1 MNRSKMTRILA
12 ALCAAVLMV
21 GTLVGCAGIEQN
33 SEEAKAQA
41 ENRQFMSDV
50 NAIMEELSQRLG
62 SFNDAVSRG
71 DVITMRTQADDAFK
85 VLDNLESLEAPEV
98 LQDVKQGYVDGS
110 KQLKDALNA
119 YIDLYSEMTAAKEEA
134 ESSRYNDPFNA
145 SDYSGR
151 IEQIQEQYNE
161 GIQTLEDADNSA
173 KDR

>member
-50 NAIMEELSQRLG
+50 NAIMEALSQRLG

-71 DVITMRTQADDAFK
+71 DVITMPTHSDAAFK
-85 VLDNLESLEAPEV
+85 VLV
-98 LQDVKQGYVDGS
+98 
-110 KQLKDALNA
+110 
-119 YIDLYSEMTAAKEEA
+119 
-134 ESSRYNDPFNA
+134 
-145 SDYSGR
+145 
-151 IEQIQEQYNE
+151 
-161 GIQTLEDADNSA
+161 TL
-173 KDR
+173 

>member
-21 GTLVGCAGIEQN
+21 GTLAGCAGIEQN

-110 KQLKDALNA
+110 KQLKDALDA
-119 YIDLYSEMTAAKEEA
+119 YIALYTDLATNPSAVSTDAYKERLASIQDTYDQAVEKLKSTDEAAT
-134 ESSRYNDPFNA
+134 
-145 SDYSGR
+145 
-151 IEQIQEQYNE
+151 Q
-161 GIQTLEDADNSA
+161 L
-173 KDR
+173 

>member
-1 MNRSKMTRILA
+1 MLA
-12 ALCAAVLMV
+12 
-21 GTLVGCAGIEQN
+21 GCAGIEQN

-50 NAIMEELSQRLG
+50 NAIMEELSQRLD

-119 YIDLYSEMTAAKEEA
+119 YIALYTDLAANPSAVSTDAYKERLASIQDTYDQAVEKLKSTDEA
-134 ESSRYNDPFNA
+134 A
-145 SDYSGR
+145 T
-151 IEQIQEQYNE
+151 Q
-161 GIQTLEDADNSA
+161 L
-173 KDR
+173 

>member
-21 GTLVGCAGIEQN
+21 GMLVGCAGIEQN

-119 YIDLYSEMTAAKEEA
+119 YIALYTDLAANPSAVSTDAYKERLASIQDTYDQAVEKLESTDEA
-134 ESSRYNDPFNA
+134 A
-145 SDYSGR
+145 T
-151 IEQIQEQYNE
+151 Q
-161 GIQTLEDADNSA
+161 L
-173 KDR
+173 

>member
-21 GTLVGCAGIEQN
+21 GTLAGCAGIEQN

-71 DVITMRTQADDAFK
+71 DVITMSTQADDAFK
-85 VLDNLESLEAPEV
+85 VLDDLESLEAPEV

-119 YIDLYSEMTAAKEEA
+119 YIALYTDLAANPSAVSTEAYKERLASIQDTYDQAVEKLKSTDEA
-134 ESSRYNDPFNA
+134 A
-145 SDYSGR
+145 T
-151 IEQIQEQYNE
+151 Q
-161 GIQTLEDADNSA
+161 L
-173 KDR
+173 

>member
-21 GTLVGCAGIEQN
+21 GMLVGCAGIEQN

-50 NAIMEELSQRLG
+50 NAIMEERSQRFG

-119 YIDLYSEMTAAKEEA
+119 YIALYTDLAANPSAVSTDAYKERLASIQDTYDQAVEKLKSTDEA
-134 ESSRYNDPFNA
+134 A
-145 SDYSGR
+145 T
-151 IEQIQEQYNE
+151 Q
-161 GIQTLEDADNSA
+161 L
-173 KDR
+173 

>member
-21 GTLVGCAGIEQN
+21 GTLAGCAGIEQN

-50 NAIMEELSQRLG
+50 NAIMEELSQRLD

-119 YIDLYSEMTAAKEEA
+119 YIALYTDLAANPSAVSTEAYKERLASIQDTYDQAVEKLKSTDEA
-134 ESSRYNDPFNA
+134 A
-145 SDYSGR
+145 T
-151 IEQIQEQYNE
+151 Q
-161 GIQTLEDADNSA
+161 L
-173 KDR
+173 

>member
-21 GTLVGCAGIEQN
+21 GTLAGCAGIEQN

-71 DVITMRTQADDAFK
+71 DVVTMRTQADDAFRT
-85 VLDNLESLEAPEV
+85 LDSLAALQPPEV
-98 LQDVKQGYVDGS
+98 LKDVQQGYVDGCN
-110 KQLKDALNA
+110 QLKGALNDYIALYTDVANGSANGGA
-119 YIDLYSEMTAAKEEA
+119 YADRLAAVQEA
-134 ESSRYNDPFNA
+134 YNAGVDKLKA
-145 SDYSGR
+145 TD
-151 IEQIQEQYNE
+151 EAA
-161 GIQTLEDADNSA
+161 TKL
-173 KDR
+173 

>member
-21 GTLVGCAGIEQN
+21 GTLAGCAGIEQN

-119 YIDLYSEMTAAKEEA
+119 YIALYTDLAANPSAVSTDAYKERLASIQDTYDQAVEKLKSTDEA
-134 ESSRYNDPFNA
+134 A
-145 SDYSGR
+145 A
-151 IEQIQEQYNE
+151 Q
-161 GIQTLEDADNSA
+161 L
-173 KDR
+173 

>member
-21 GTLVGCAGIEQN
+21 GTLAGCAGIEQN

-85 VLDNLESLEAPEV
+85 VLDDLESLEAPEV

-110 KQLKDALNA
+110 KQLRDALNA
-119 YIDLYSEMTAAKEEA
+119 YIALYTDLAANPSAVSTEAYKERLASIQDTYDQAVEKLKSTDEA
-134 ESSRYNDPFNA
+134 A
-145 SDYSGR
+145 T
-151 IEQIQEQYNE
+151 Q
-161 GIQTLEDADNSA
+161 L
-173 KDR
+173 

>member
-21 GTLVGCAGIEQN
+21 GTLAGCAGIEQN

-119 YIDLYSEMTAAKEEA
+119 YIALYTDLAANPSAVSTEAYKERLASIQDTYDQAVEKLKSTDEA
-134 ESSRYNDPFNA
+134 A
-145 SDYSGR
+145 T
-151 IEQIQEQYNE
+151 Q
-161 GIQTLEDADNSA
+161 L
-173 KDR
+173 

>member
-21 GTLVGCAGIEQN
+21 GMLAGCAGIEQN

-50 NAIMEELSQRLG
+50 NAIMEELSQRLD

-119 YIDLYSEMTAAKEEA
+119 YIALYTDLAANPSA
-134 ESSRYNDPFNA
+134 VSTDA
-145 SDYSGR
+145 
-151 IEQIQEQYNE
+151 YNE
-161 GIQTLEDADNSA
+161 RLASIQDTYDQAVEKLKSTDEAA
-173 KDR
+173 TQL

>member
-21 GTLVGCAGIEQN
+21 GMLAGCAGIEQN

-50 NAIMEELSQRLG
+50 NAIMEELSQRLD

-119 YIDLYSEMTAAKEEA
+119 YIALYTDLAANPSAVSTDAYKERLASIQDTYDQAVEKLKSTDEA
-134 ESSRYNDPFNA
+134 A
-145 SDYSGR
+145 T
-151 IEQIQEQYNE
+151 Q
-161 GIQTLEDADNSA
+161 L
-173 KDR
+173 

>member
-21 GTLVGCAGIEQN
+21 GMLVGCAGIEQN

-50 NAIMEELSQRLG
+50 NAIMEELSQRFG
-62 SFNDAVSRG
+62 SFNDAVSRC

-119 YIDLYSEMTAAKEEA
+119 YIALYTDLAANPSAVSTDAYKERLASIQDTYDQAVEKLKSTDEA
-134 ESSRYNDPFNA
+134 A
-145 SDYSGR
+145 T
-151 IEQIQEQYNE
+151 Q
-161 GIQTLEDADNSA
+161 L
-173 KDR
+173 

>member
-21 GTLVGCAGIEQN
+21 GMLAGCAGIEQN

-119 YIDLYSEMTAAKEEA
+119 YIALYTDLAANPSAVSTDAYKERLASIQDTYDQAVEKLKSTDEA
-134 ESSRYNDPFNA
+134 A
-145 SDYSGR
+145 T
-151 IEQIQEQYNE
+151 Q
-161 GIQTLEDADNSA
+161 L
-173 KDR
+173 

>member
-119 YIDLYSEMTAAKEEA
+119 YIALYTDLAANPSAVSTDAYKERLASIQDTYDQAVEKLKSTDEA
-134 ESSRYNDPFNA
+134 A
-145 SDYSGR
+145 A
-151 IEQIQEQYNE
+151 Q
-161 GIQTLEDADNSA
+161 L
-173 KDR
+173 

>member
-119 YIDLYSEMTAAKEEA
+119 YIALHTDLAANPSAVSTDAYKERLASIQDTYDQAVEKLKSTDEA
-134 ESSRYNDPFNA
+134 A
-145 SDYSGR
+145 T
-151 IEQIQEQYNE
+151 Q
-161 GIQTLEDADNSA
+161 L
-173 KDR
+173 

>member
-21 GTLVGCAGIEQN
+21 GMLVGCAGIEQN

-50 NAIMEELSQRLG
+50 NAIMEELSQRFG

-119 YIDLYSEMTAAKEEA
+119 YIALYTDLAANPSAVSTDAYKERLASIQDTYDQAVEKLKSTDEA
-134 ESSRYNDPFNA
+134 A
-145 SDYSGR
+145 T
-151 IEQIQEQYNE
+151 Q
-161 GIQTLEDADNSA
+161 L
-173 KDR
+173 

>member
-1 MNRSKMTRILA
+1 MNRSKMPRILA

-21 GTLVGCAGIEQN
+21 GMLVGCAGIEQN

-50 NAIMEELSQRLG
+50 NAIMEELSQRLD

-119 YIDLYSEMTAAKEEA
+119 YIALYTDLAANPSAVSTDAYKERLASIQDTYDQAVEKLKSTDEA
-134 ESSRYNDPFNA
+134 A
-145 SDYSGR
+145 T
-151 IEQIQEQYNE
+151 Q
-161 GIQTLEDADNSA
+161 L
-173 KDR
+173 

>member
-21 GTLVGCAGIEQN
+21 GTLAGCAGIEQN

-119 YIDLYSEMTAAKEEA
+119 YIALYTDLAANPSAVSTDAYKERLASIQDTYDQAVEKLKSTDEA
-134 ESSRYNDPFNA
+134 A
-145 SDYSGR
+145 T
-151 IEQIQEQYNE
+151 Q
-161 GIQTLEDADNSA
+161 L
-173 KDR
+173 

>member
-21 GTLVGCAGIEQN
+21 GTLAGCAGIEQN

-85 VLDNLESLEAPEV
+85 VLDDLESLEAPEV

-119 YIDLYSEMTAAKEEA
+119 YIALYTDLAANPSAVSTEAYKERLASIQDTYDQAVEKLKSTDEA
-134 ESSRYNDPFNA
+134 A
-145 SDYSGR
+145 T
-151 IEQIQEQYNE
+151 Q
-161 GIQTLEDADNSA
+161 L
-173 KDR
+173 

>member
-21 GTLVGCAGIEQN
+21 GTLAGCAGIEQN

-50 NAIMEELSQRLG
+50 NAIMEELSQRLD

-119 YIDLYSEMTAAKEEA
+119 YIALYTDLAANPSAVSTDAYKERLASIQDTYDQAVEKLKSTDEA
-134 ESSRYNDPFNA
+134 A
-145 SDYSGR
+145 T
-151 IEQIQEQYNE
+151 Q
-161 GIQTLEDADNSA
+161 L
-173 KDR
+173 

>member
-21 GTLVGCAGIEQN
+21 GMLAGCAGIEQN

-50 NAIMEELSQRLG
+50 NAIMEELSQRLD

-71 DVITMRTQADDAFK
+71 DVITMRTEADDAFK

-119 YIDLYSEMTAAKEEA
+119 YIALYTDLAANPSAVSTDAYKERLASIQDTYDQAVEKLKSTDEA
-134 ESSRYNDPFNA
+134 A
-145 SDYSGR
+145 T
-151 IEQIQEQYNE
+151 Q
-161 GIQTLEDADNSA
+161 L
-173 KDR
+173 

>member
-41 ENRQFMSDV
+41 ENRQFISDV

-119 YIDLYSEMTAAKEEA
+119 YITLYTDLAANPSAVSTDAYKERLASIQDTYDQAVEKLKSTDEA
-134 ESSRYNDPFNA
+134 A
-145 SDYSGR
+145 T
-151 IEQIQEQYNE
+151 Q
-161 GIQTLEDADNSA
+161 L
-173 KDR
+173 

>member
-21 GTLVGCAGIEQN
+21 GMLAGCAGIEQN

-50 NAIMEELSQRLG
+50 NAIMEELSQRLD

-119 YIDLYSEMTAAKEEA
+119 YIALYTDLAANPSAVSTDAYKE
-134 ESSRYNDPFNA
+134 RLA
-145 SDYSGR
+145 S
-151 IEQIQEQYNE
+151 IQDTYDQAVEKLKS
-161 GIQTLEDADNSA
+161 TDAA
-173 KDR
+173 ATQL

>member
-21 GTLVGCAGIEQN
+21 GMLVGCAGIEQN

-50 NAIMEELSQRLG
+50 NAIMEELSQRLD

-119 YIDLYSEMTAAKEEA
+119 YIALYTDLAANPSAVSTDAYKERLASIQDTYDQAVEKLKSTDEA
-134 ESSRYNDPFNA
+134 A
-145 SDYSGR
+145 T
-151 IEQIQEQYNE
+151 Q
-161 GIQTLEDADNSA
+161 L
-173 KDR
+173 

>member
-119 YIDLYSEMTAAKEEA
+119 YIALYTDLAANPSAVSTDAYKERLASIQDTYDQAVEKLKSTDEA
-134 ESSRYNDPFNA
+134 A
-145 SDYSGR
+145 T
-151 IEQIQEQYNE
+151 Q
-161 GIQTLEDADNSA
+161 L
-173 KDR
+173 

>member
-21 GTLVGCAGIEQN
+21 GTLAGCAGIEQN

-85 VLDNLESLEAPEV
+85 ALDNLESLEAPEV

-119 YIDLYSEMTAAKEEA
+119 YIALYTDLAANPSAVSTDAYKERLASIQDTYDQAVEKLKSTDEA
-134 ESSRYNDPFNA
+134 A
-145 SDYSGR
+145 T
-151 IEQIQEQYNE
+151 Q
-161 GIQTLEDADNSA
+161 L
-173 KDR
+173 